1 MAKFIVSIPIAGSA
15 TFEVEASDAKT
26 AKEAAWEA
34 VNGHCEPKVEWEW
47 EYLESVSSGNVCH
60 APLNEI
66 SVTRVREAKKGG
78 A

>member
-34 VNGHCEPKVEWEW
+34 VNGHCEPEVEW
-47 EYLESVSSGNVCH
+47 EYLESVSSGHEKHVALFAAIRALRAH
-60 APLNEI
+60 
-66 SVTRVREAKKGG
+66 REKVGR
-78 A
+78 

>member
-26 AKEAAWEA
+26 AVEAAWKA
-34 VNGHCEPKVEWEW
+34 VNDDIEPDVEW
-47 EYLESVSSGNVCH
+47 EYLESISSGYVCH

-66 SVTRVREAKKGG
+66 SVSRVREKGG
-78 A
+78 G